1 MTTQVWH
8 LRQSH
13 TRIILT
19 SLAFWLLLNLLFTE
33 KARSQ
38 SFGGDMKNSVT
49 PLEPHSGGK
58 IATDRSIGSIE
69 PVFQFFDA
77 MPTGV
82 TVAQDGRIFINFPRW
97 GDEVPFTVGV
107 VQDGK
112 VVAYPDQTM
121 NTFDSARP
129 AETLSSVQSVVVDPA
144 NRLWILD
151 TAAPK
156 FSTPLVGAAKLV
168 GIDLATNRVV
178 KSIVLPPTTVLPTT
192 YLNDVRFDLREG
204 KGGVAYITDSSANG
218 PGGIIVVD
226 LETGESWRKLSG
238 HKSTTADLSFVPI
251 VEGDRL
257 AMREKGKSP
266 VPM

>member
-49 PLEPHSGGK
+49 PLEPRSGDK
-58 IATDRSIGSIE
+58 VATDRSIGNIE
-69 PVFQFFDA
+69 PVFRFFDA

-97 GDEVPFTVGV
+97 GDDVPFTVGV
-107 VQDGK
+107 IQDGK

-156 FSTPLVGAAKLV
+156 FSAPFIGAAKLV
-168 GIDLATNRVV
+168 AVDLATNQVV
-178 KSIVLPPTTVLPTT
+178 KTIVFPASAVLPTT
-192 YLNDVRFDLREG
+192 YINDVRFDLRKG
-204 KGGVAYITDSSANG
+204 KAGIAYITDSAHDG

-226 LETGESWRKLSG
+226 LASGESWRKLSG
-238 HKSTTADLSFVPI
+238 HPS
-251 VEGDRL
+251 
-257 AMREKGKSP
+257 
-266 VPM
+266 